1 MAPSALELQPGSVV
15 GLFVTQDLDDAGLPV
30 VLVDSLQVGLG
41 RGPLGEEATP
51 WIGQPLAGAAAAVV
65 DPEGGH
71 AGERTRAV
79 GQLSG
84 FR

>member
-15 GLFVTQDLDDAGLPV
+15 GLFVTQHLDDAGLPL

-65 DPEGGH
+65 DPEDGH
-71 AGERTRAV
+71 AAERTRAV
-79 GQLSG
+79 G
-84 FR
+84 